1 MVMRIIWTI
10 LAIFIAWTILD
21 FFLHE
26 FFLRSVYESTPNL
39 WRPMSQMS
47 AALICLVRAV
57 LILCFMLI
65 YALLIK
71 EKSFASGIQFGA
83 LFGLA
88 IGVSVGFGTYI
99 HTPMPLTL
107 AWGWFLGGWIKAIAA
122 GAIAGTLVK

>member
-1 MVMRIIWTI
+1 MRIIWTA
-10 LAIFIAWTILD
+10 LAIFIAWTVLD

-26 FFLRSVYESTPNL
+26 FFLRGVYESTPGL
-39 WRPMSQMS
+39 WRPMSDMS
-47 AALICLVRAV
+47 APLIFLVRAV
-57 LILCFMLI
+57 LILCFTLI

-71 EKSFASGIQFGA
+71 GKSFVSGIQFGA

-107 AWGWFLGGWIKAIAA
+107 AWGWCLGGWIKAIAA